1 MFQDAW
7 NRAGRLPILWFREF
21 HGSNML
27 QSFRGRSFVR
37 MWGRFLSSK
46 TKAALAGFSLRRSMS
61 AFGTK
66 RTSRSCVSHES
77 ILGRSMKWLAFS
89 TNGFAFT
96 GVLLALSYKARFGR
110 SMKWL
115 ALSTNC
121 LAFARLRHRGGD
133 KARGDQSNK
142 KYTRHRYLRSIPQ
155 TISWI

>member
-1 MFQDAW
+1 
-7 NRAGRLPILWFREF
+7 
-21 HGSNML
+21 
-27 QSFRGRSFVR
+27 
-37 MWGRFLSSK
+37 
-46 TKAALAGFSLRRSMS
+46 
-61 AFGTK
+61 
-66 RTSRSCVSHES
+66 
-77 ILGRSMKWLAFS
+77 MKWLAFS

-142 KYTRHRYLRSIPQ
+142 STRLIATSGLFLKLSLGLCQALAKTVFDLDQIQDRRARAIVDAGLSFLKRSTLICPIGSPTADVCFWGQSGNRVNQ
-155 TISWI
+155 TIAV